1 MLLLVLALLWVA
13 ILVPI
18 AVRYLRDAGTERS
31 IESFY
36 AEQRC

>member
-1 MLLLVLALLWVA
+1 MLLLVLALVWVA

-18 AVRYLRDAGTERS
+18 AVRYFRDSGTERS

-36 AEQRC
+36 ANARC